1 MPIPRWSRRRSR
13 PGSGAGHTRWW
24 SPRDSAFPDSDPG
37 GRGRARSP
45 ERSEGAGLRPLA
57 ALWVTLPR
65 RREEGFRGFL
75 QLCLGQV
82 LDVLC
87 QPPLVAGGI
96 FDASPAISPELI
108 CQWLHDLGAGI
119 HRPLPERIDVVLVD
133 VQVHRGAAYGP
144 GAPPPRPFHLIAQHD
159 HRITDLD
166 DGVHDRPVR
175 GSKPVGL
182 LGSNRLLVELDCL
195 RPIGDDETRGHA
207 VVSLGNGL
215 AFRCHCFSSAKGVP
229 WQYYRLSG
237 SGKGD
242 VS

>member
-57 ALWVTLPR
+57 ALGVTLPR
-65 RREEGFRGFL
+65 RREEGFRGLL

-82 LDVLC
+82 LDVLG

-96 FDASPAISPELI
+96 FDASTAISPELI
-108 CQWLHDLGAGI
+108 RQWLHDLGAGI

-133 VQVHRGAAYGP
+133 VQVHRSAAYG
-144 GAPPPRPFHLIAQHD
+144 
-159 HRITDLD
+159 
-166 DGVHDRPVR
+166 
-175 GSKPVGL
+175 
-182 LGSNRLLVELDCL
+182 LVELDRL
-195 RPIGDDETRGHA
+195 RPIGDDETRSHA
-207 VVSLGNGL
+207 VVSFGNGL
-215 AFRCHCFSSAKGVP
+215 AFRCHGFLRERGALAILQAVWIRQGWS
-229 WQYYRLSG
+229 
-237 SGKGD
+237 
-242 VS
+242 